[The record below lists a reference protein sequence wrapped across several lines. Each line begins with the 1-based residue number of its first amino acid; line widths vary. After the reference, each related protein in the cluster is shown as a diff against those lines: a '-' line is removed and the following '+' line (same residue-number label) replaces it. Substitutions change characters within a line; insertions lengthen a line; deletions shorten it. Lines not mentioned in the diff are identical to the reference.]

1 LFTCKQIIPY
11 LYVPEDEPSGSKH
24 VEDIVKI
31 KMLFVTKV
39 HFVVLYYTII
49 LIAMFGAKKIKN
61 VPITFWEYQIIHS
74 YYAASPL

>member
-1 LFTCKQIIPY
+1 
-11 LYVPEDEPSGSKH
+11 
-24 VEDIVKI
+24 
-31 KMLFVTKV
+31 MLFVTKV